1 MMHDH
6 RGAPEPSA
14 AEPAAPGERRP
25 SVGICVLTYKRNR
38 QLIALLAG
46 LARLEPPAADVRVV
60 VVDNNPD
67 GAARSI
73 IEEFRASLAAAG
85 VLWPV
90 EYVAEPERGIARA
103 RNRAVAACADTDF
116 VAFIDDD
123 EVPEPSWLVSL
134 FAVQAAAHA
143 DVVVGR
149 VLSRFDSTPPKWV
162 LEGRYLE
169 LPRRAT
175 GERVDWAITGNV
187 LIARHLL
194 NRYSPPFDE
203 RFNLSGGE
211 DTHFFMR
218 ANDDGAVMVSADDA
232 IVFEDTP
239 ADRTTWRSI
248 MRREYRRG
256 NTLSLCMLDLHPS
269 LIRRVRRVG
278 QGGYRLL
285 QGLGLVLLVPVAG
298 RGYAYRAVHRMCLGA
313 GLLTGLFG
321 LRYEQYMHERPDL
334 DKVHYPSD

>member
-1 MMHDH
+1 MQEN
-6 RGAPEPSA
+6 GAAHETPVGD
-14 AEPAAPGERRP
+14 PATAGDRRS

-38 QLIALLAG
+38 QLLALLRGIAK
-46 LARLEPPAADVRVV
+46 LESPNADVRVV

-67 GAARSI
+67 GDAQTI
-73 IEEFRASLAAAG
+73 VEEFRKSWADAG
-85 VLWPV
+85 HSWPV
-90 EYVAEPERGIARA
+90 DYVPEPQRGIARA
-103 RNRAVAACADTDF
+103 RNRAVAACRETDF
-116 VAFIDDD
+116 VAFVDDD
-123 EVPEPSWLVSL
+123 EVPEPDWLVSL
-134 FAVQAAAHA
+134 FDVQASTNA

-149 VLSRFDSTPPKWV
+149 VLSRFDTPPPNWV
-162 LEGRYLE
+162 LAGGFLE

-175 GERVDWAITGNV
+175 GTRVNWALTGNV

-194 NRYSPPFDE
+194 DRYSPPFDE

-218 ANDDGAVMVSADDA
+218 ANDDGAVMVSDDDA

-285 QGLGLVLLVPVAG
+285 QGLGLLFLVPVVG
-298 RGYAYRAVHRMCLGA
+298 RGNYYRGVHRLCLGA
-313 GLLTGLFG
+313 GLLTGLLG
-321 LRYEQYMHERPDL
+321 LRYESYTHERPDL
-334 DKVHYPSD
+334 AKVHRDS

>member
-1 MMHDH
+1 MRADK
-6 RGAPEPSA
+6 
-14 AEPAAPGERRP
+14 RP

-38 QLIALLAG
+38 QLMALLGGIAK
-46 LARLEPPAADVRVV
+46 LEAPEADVRIV

-67 GAARSI
+67 GCAREI
-73 IEEFRASLAAAG
+73 VEEFQKSWADANHS
-85 VLWPV
+85 WPV
-90 EYVAEPERGIARA
+90 QYVAEPQRGIARA
-103 RNRAVAACADTDF
+103 RNRAVAACAETDF

-123 EVPEPSWLVSL
+123 EVPESDWLVSL
-134 FAVQAAAHA
+134 FAVQASTAA

-149 VLSRFDSTPPKWV
+149 VLSRFDTPPPKWAMA
-162 LEGRYLE
+162 GGFLE

-175 GERVDWAITGNV
+175 GTRVSWALTGNV

-194 NRYSPPFDE
+194 EQYTPPFDE

-239 ADRTTWRSI
+239 SERTTWRSI

-278 QGGYRLL
+278 QGVYRLL
-285 QGLGLVLLVPVAG
+285 QGLGLLLLVPVVG
-298 RGYAYRAVHRMCLGA
+298 RGNFYRGVHRLCLGA
-313 GLLTGLFG
+313 GLLTGLLG
-321 LRYEQYMHERPDL
+321 LRYESYMHERPNL
-334 DKVHYPSD
+334 AKVHHG